1 MQVVEHEHERRAAAD
16 LGEQRGDRVEEAM
29 ALGVEHLVA
38 AQRARARRRRGAEL
52 RQHDAEIGRAR
63 AEPRRQRLQ
72 RLPARPAA
80 QHLGQRLIRR
90 ERLLVE
96 APVEHDRALLVRAIA
111 QLGGEARLADPRVA
125 GQQHDAPRAAA
136 RLLEQAV
143 ELADLRP
150 APDERLALG
159 QRAKRRRPGVRL
171 HRGRLRDGRGRLAA
185 QQPLV
190 DGHRRRAGHRPEL
203 LAQQRAQLLERAQ
216 RLGRVAGGLVDLHQQ
231 DVGRLAERRHRDGRA
246 GGLLG
251 GLEIAPALAQPGQGD
266 RLQAAQA
273 DRVELAAL
281 LVQPRAVAVGQEA
294 RAVDARRRAAV
305 GERRRP
311 VAALERRLGRR
322 RLGLGALDVDVH
334 IGAERQLDPAA
345 AAHHAVAE
353 GPAQLRQQ
361 RAERRVGRRRR
372 AFRPERIDQ
381 LGARADPVAVAHQV
395 REEQAALA
403 ARDSLLQSAASERD
417 SDRAAKPYLPATF
430 YGH

>member
-1 MQVVEHEHERRAAAD
+1 M
-16 LGEQRGDRVEEAM
+16 
-29 ALGVEHLVA
+29 
-38 AQRARARRRRGAEL
+38 
-52 RQHDAEIGRAR
+52 
-63 AEPRRQRLQ
+63 
-72 RLPARPAA
+72 
-80 QHLGQRLIRR
+80 
-90 ERLLVE
+90 
-96 APVEHDRALLVRAIA
+96 
-111 QLGGEARLADPRVA
+111 
-125 GQQHDAPRAAA
+125 
-136 RLLEQAV
+136 
-143 ELADLRP
+143 
-150 APDERLALG
+150 ALG
-159 QRAKRRRPGVRL
+159 QRAQRRRPGVRL

-190 DGHRRRAGHRPEL
+190 DGHRRGARHRPEL

-231 DVGRLAERRHRDGRA
+231 DVGRLAERRHRDRRA

-251 GLEIAPALAQPGQGD
+251 GLEIAPALAQPGQRD

-281 LVQPRAVAVGQEA
+281 LVQPGAVAVGQEA
-294 RAVDARRRAAV
+294 RAVDAGRRPAV
-305 GERRRP
+305 GERGRP
-311 VAALERRLGRR
+311 VAALEGRLGDR

-334 IGAERQLDPAA
+334 VGAERQLDPAA

-372 AFRPERIDQ
+372 AFRPQRVDQ

-417 SDRAAKPYLPATF
+417 PDRAAKPYLPATF
-430 YGH
+430 YGHRTPKLPGRQRFSKLSPTGGEHHAFCGCERTPDFAAAPGATEGATDITRGGKARLPLPRKWDSSDPRKPTANAIRLDPRISSDPIDGQSPDPRLPSPPLIGDGLAPNVRGRRR